1 MEYLVTMT
9 TRVPDGTSEAEVQQI
24 RGRESARSKVLAAQ
38 GHLRR
43 LWRPPLKPG
52 EWRTLGL
59 FDAADDAQLEQV
71 LASMPLRVWR
81 TDQVERLSSHPN
93 DPLGDSPN
101 PDPPAPDKGSSEFLT
116 WFTLD
121 VPADTPRPAVDA
133 ATAQEAVSARALG
146 DDGHLVRLWR
156 LPTDGR
162 ALGLWR
168 AHDITEMRSLLA
180 SLPLDPW
187 LNEEIT
193 ALSPHPSDP
202 GLASDDVGSRT
213 KHT

>member
-24 RGRESARSKVLAAQ
+24 RDRESARSKVLAAQ

-59 FDAADDAQLEQV
+59 FDAADDALLEQV

-81 TDQVERLSSHPN
+81 TDQVERLLSHPN
-93 DPLGDSPN
+93 DPLGDAPN
-101 PDPPAPDKGSSEFLT
+101 PPAPDNGSSEFLT

-121 VPADTPRPAVDA
+121 VPDDMPRPVVDA
-133 ATAQEAVSARALG
+133 ATAQEAVSARTLA

-156 LPTDGR
+156 LSIDGR

-193 ALSPHPSDP
+193 LLSAHPSDP
-202 GLASDDVGSRT
+202 GLASDDGGSRS